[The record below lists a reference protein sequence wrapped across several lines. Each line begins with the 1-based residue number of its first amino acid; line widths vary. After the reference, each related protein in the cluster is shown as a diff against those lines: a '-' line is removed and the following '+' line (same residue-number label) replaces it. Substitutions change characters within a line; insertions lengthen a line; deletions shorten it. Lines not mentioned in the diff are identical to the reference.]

1 MLENHSS
8 GKDPFKIQ
16 DRPMNFNVINYQKYM
31 NMVSGFLLKLTSKK
45 TPLSEFW
52 HCIKEK
58 YI

>member
-8 GKDPFKIQ
+8 RKDPLNIQ

-45 TPLSEFW
+45 IPLSEF
-52 HCIKEK
+52 
-58 YI
+58 